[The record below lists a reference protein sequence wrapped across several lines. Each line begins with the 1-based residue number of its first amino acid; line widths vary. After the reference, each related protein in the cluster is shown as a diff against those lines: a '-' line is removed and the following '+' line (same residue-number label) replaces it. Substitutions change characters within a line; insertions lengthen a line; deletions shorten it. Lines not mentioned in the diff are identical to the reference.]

1 VNFYKDDDYV
11 SVAIMRMAIMSTRDC
26 EGVKM
31 ENEMTINKIPP
42 LKLGYFHQEDQDHFL
57 SR

>member
-1 VNFYKDDDYV
+1 TFT
-11 SVAIMRMAIMSTRDC
+11 RMTIMSTRDC